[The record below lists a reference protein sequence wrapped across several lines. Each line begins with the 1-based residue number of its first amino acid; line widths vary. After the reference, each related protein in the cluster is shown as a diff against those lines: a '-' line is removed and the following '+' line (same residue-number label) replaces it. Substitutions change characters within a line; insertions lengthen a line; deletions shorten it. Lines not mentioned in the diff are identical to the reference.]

1 MTACGINSNRTDILI
16 QINSIN
22 RAILQLNIDQLE
34 DEILGFED
42 ALHDVL
48 NHPEKSSSEY
58 LVKIKEKF
66 SKLRALK
73 EKLADLESKFL

>member
-1 MTACGINSNRTDILI
+1 MTACDINLNKVDIFT

-22 RAILQLNIDQLE
+22 IAILKLNIDQLE

-42 ALHDVL
+42 ALQDVL
-48 NHPEKSSSEY
+48 VHPEKSSTVY
-58 LVKIKEKF
+58 LVEIKDKF

-73 EKLADLESKFL
+73 EKLAILEQNI

>member
-1 MTACGINSNRTDILI
+1 MTICNLNLKKTDVLF

-22 RAILQLNIDQLE
+22 IAILKLNIEQLE

-58 LVKIKEKF
+58 LEKVKEKF

-73 EKLADLESKFL
+73 EKLAILEQNY

>member
-1 MTACGINSNRTDILI
+1 MTACDVNSNRTDIFI
-16 QINSIN
+16 QINTIN
-22 RAILQLNIDQLE
+22 KAILKLNIEQLE

-48 NHPEKSSSEY
+48 VHPEKSSSEY
-58 LVKIKEKF
+58 LAKIKEKF

-73 EKLADLESKFL
+73 EKLAALE

>member
-1 MTACGINSNRTDILI
+1 MTLCDIDSNRTDVFI

-22 RAILQLNIDQLE
+22 RAILKLNIEQLE

-48 NHPEKSSSEY
+48 IHPEKSSSEY
-58 LVKIKEKF
+58 LSAIKEKF

-73 EKLADLESKFL
+73 EKLAGLE